1 MKPYKNLNGDS
12 VNQINRDYER
22 VIDALKEAIDALCQA
37 QSLYH
42 GRNAFDNHHAAALRD
57 QHTKN
62 LSALGQIR
70 EQYERDWEELDEPF
84 TYQHFSWKSGGNAP
98 HKQTTNC

>member
-22 VIDALKEAIDALCQA
+22 VIDALKEAIGALCQA

-42 GRNAFDNHHAAALRD
+42 GRNAFDNHHAQVLRD

-70 EQYERDWEELDEPF
+70 EQYECDWEDLDQPF
-84 TYQHFSWKSGGNAP
+84 TYEHFSWKSGENVP
-98 HKQTTNC
+98 HKQTTIY